1 MMSNIPSVRYNVV
14 VNTVGTGGIYI
25 GLKELTMGEIADMRF
40 DNMTIYLVKVK
51 VLVLM
56 MLTMTIIKEDELASE
71 RGAVVEETLV
81 VRNHSQATDES
92 EVNIL

>member
-1 MMSNIPSVRYNVV
+1 
-14 VNTVGTGGIYI
+14 
-25 GLKELTMGEIADMRF
+25 
-40 DNMTIYLVKVK
+40 MTIYLVKVK

-56 MLTMTIIKEDELASE
+56 TIKKEDELASE

-92 EVNIL
+92 GVNNSLDNHKL

>member
-40 DNMTIYLVKVK
+40 DNMTIYLVKV
-51 VLVLM
+51 LVLM

-81 VRNHSQATDES
+81 VRDHSQATDES

>member
-1 MMSNIPSVRYNVV
+1 
-14 VNTVGTGGIYI
+14 
-25 GLKELTMGEIADMRF
+25 
-40 DNMTIYLVKVK
+40 MTIYLVKVK

-92 EVNIL
+92 GVNNSLDYDHKL